1 MLAITTL
8 FCLSLLGTTGA
19 FVYVLTLMLKERN
32 KERLDFMKELRRKH
46 YIDAGA
52 APDEAANAIIAE
64 DLDKLVDDLAKT
76 MPKSDT
82 AKRHVPPDVI
92 ELPNGAKIS
101 REM

>member
-1 MLAITTL
+1 M
-8 FCLSLLGTTGA
+8 FCLTLLGTSAIYGYA
-19 FVYVLTLMLKERN
+19 FFLLMRERN
-32 KERLDFMKELRRKH
+32 QERRDFMKELRRKH
-46 YIDAGA
+46 YIDSGA

-64 DLDKLVDDLAKT
+64 DLDKIVEDLAKT

-82 AKRHVPPDVI
+82 AKRYAPPDVI